1 MLLDPSTQRG
11 RRRPLPHLLIPI
23 QLDNIASQ
31 LTFLQDAEM
40 ARLMPQ
46 NRRHPCAGSLKG
58 TIRPLFRRAPA
69 RGVRRSRSATNN
81 NDQTAK

>member
-40 ARLMPQ
+40 ARLMLHDS
-46 NRRHPCAGSLKG
+46 RHLCARSLTG
-58 TIRPLFRRAPA
+58 MIRAVANMSRPA
-69 RGVRRSRSATNN
+69 R
-81 NDQTAK
+81 